1 MNNKQKES
9 SAMYDSVEVKSQT
22 PSNKPQ
28 SPSTPRPNPI
38 KHEENLKNRES

>member
-28 SPSTPRPNPI
+28 SPPTPRPNPI
-38 KHEENLKNRES
+38 KHEKDINNSQK